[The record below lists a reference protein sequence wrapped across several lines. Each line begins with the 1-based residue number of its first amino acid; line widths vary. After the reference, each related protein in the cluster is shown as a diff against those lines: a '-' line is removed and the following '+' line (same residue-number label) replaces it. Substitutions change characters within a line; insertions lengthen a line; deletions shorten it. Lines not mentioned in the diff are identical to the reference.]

1 MTLDPPLRPALIEDA
16 PILAELVNYAGD
28 GLPLHLWSKMAAAGE
43 SAWEVGRRR
52 AARPEGG
59 FSYRNAIIIEHRGT
73 CAGCLIGYEIQDQPE
88 PIGSDLPAMFV
99 PLQELENLAPGTWYV
114 NVLAV
119 RPQFRGLGLGTRL
132 LDVADETG
140 RARQA
145 RHERHRVGHQSRRAA
160 ALPALRL
167 SRGGRAG
174 DGEGRLAE
182 RRAQLGAADQGAV
195 SPCGRSAGRDRWLE
209 QKNPAS
215 SRRRGFQRTRF
226 RNFKQRVCASPSPA
240 RHRRPHTCF
249 APPREEHR
257 TPDGA

>member
-1 MTLDPPLRPALIEDA
+1 MTLDRPLRPALIEDA

-140 RARQA
+140 RALGKRGMSVIVSDTNPGA
-145 RHERHRVGHQSRRAA
+145 RRLYQRCGYREAGARAMVKDDWQNDGRNWVLLTK
-160 ALPALRL
+160 AL
-167 SRGGRAG
+167 
-174 DGEGRLAE
+174 
-182 RRAQLGAADQGAV
+182 
-195 SPCGRSAGRDRWLE
+195 
-209 QKNPAS
+209 
-215 SRRRGFQRTRF
+215 
-226 RNFKQRVCASPSPA
+226 
-240 RHRRPHTCF
+240 
-249 APPREEHR
+249 
-257 TPDGA
+257 

>member
-1 MTLDPPLRPALIEDA
+1 MTLDPPFRPALIEDA

-28 GLPLHLWSKMAAAGE
+28 GLPLHLWSRMAAPGE

-59 FSYRNAIIIEHRGT
+59 FSYRNAIIIEHRGD
-73 CAGCLIGYEIQDQPE
+73 CAGCLIGYEIPDQPE

-140 RARQA
+140 RACGKRGMSVIVSDANPGARQLY
-145 RHERHRVGHQSRRAA
+145 ERCGYREAA
-160 ALPALRL
+160 ARAMVKDDWQNDGRNWVLLTKAL
-167 SRGGRAG
+167 
-174 DGEGRLAE
+174 
-182 RRAQLGAADQGAV
+182 
-195 SPCGRSAGRDRWLE
+195 
-209 QKNPAS
+209 
-215 SRRRGFQRTRF
+215 
-226 RNFKQRVCASPSPA
+226 
-240 RHRRPHTCF
+240 
-249 APPREEHR
+249 
-257 TPDGA
+257 